1 VLADAHADGDSV
13 ALTFETGDDTTR
25 MTYRELAEASRRL
38 AGALAEAGVG
48 IGDRV
53 AVLLPKSTELLVTLV
68 AIWRRGAVHVP
79 LFTAFGPE
87 AVDYRLAHS
96 EACLVVT
103 DAANR
108 PKITFANTP
117 RIPVLCVGTA
127 GAAGDRDFDAAV
139 AEGAALGSITR
150 EPDDLFVLLYTS
162 GTTGQPK
169 GVEVPVR
176 ALGAIESYLRHGLE
190 VRQDDV
196 YWNLADPGWAYG
208 LYYGVIG
215 PLLMGQS
222 ILWRGVPFDAEDVYA
237 AILRRSVTNLAGAP
251 TVYRNLRS
259 AGVPAGFRDRHRLRA
274 ISSAGEPLDA
284 ELLEWSERDLGV
296 AIRDHYGQSELG
308 MVVFLAQHPE
318 LRREP
323 VPGSMGT
330 AAPGIRAVVLDERG
344 DEAEHGELAIDTSAS
359 PAYWFRGY
367 FRDAQRTAERFRH
380 GPRYYLTADDARLED
395 SGLFFFASRADDVI
409 TSSGYR
415 IGPFEVESA
424 LIAHPSVAEVAVF
437 GTPDRLRV
445 EAVTAYIVL
454 AASTTESDALVDEL
468 QAFVKTR
475 LAKHLFP
482 RRVVFVDELPRT
494 PSGKIMR
501 TELRKDWSAR
511 AAMPT
516 TASSTRYPG

>member
-1 VLADAHADGDSV
+1 
-13 ALTFETGDDTTR
+13 
-25 MTYRELAEASRRL
+25 
-38 AGALAEAGVG
+38 
-48 IGDRV
+48 
-53 AVLLPKSTELLVTLV
+53 
-68 AIWRRGAVHVP
+68 
-79 LFTAFGPE
+79 
-87 AVDYRLAHS
+87 
-96 EACLVVT
+96 
-103 DAANR
+103 
-108 PKITFANTP
+108 
-117 RIPVLCVGTA
+117 
-127 GAAGDRDFDAAV
+127 
-139 AEGAALGSITR
+139 
-150 EPDDLFVLLYTS
+150 
-162 GTTGQPK
+162 
-169 GVEVPVR
+169 VR
-176 ALGAIESYLRHGLE
+176 ALGAMESYLRHGLE
-190 VRQDDV
+190 VRHDDV

-237 AILRRSVTNLAGAP
+237 ALVRHSVTNLAGAP
-251 TVYRNLRS
+251 TVYRSLRS
-259 AGVPAGFRDRHRLRA
+259 AGVPAGFRDGHRLRA

-308 MVVFLAQHPE
+308 MVVFFAQHPE
-318 LRREP
+318 LRRKP

-330 AAPGIRAVVLDERG
+330 AAPGIRAVALDEQG
-344 DEAEHGELAIDTSAS
+344 NEADQGITGELAIDTSAS

-367 FRDAQRTAERFRH
+367 FRDAERTTERFRH
-380 GPRYYLTADDARLED
+380 GPRYYLTGDDARLEE

-424 LIAHPSVAEVAVF
+424 LIAHPSVAEVAVI
-437 GTPDRLRV
+437 GTPDPLRV

-454 AASTTESDALVDEL
+454 AASTTASDALVDEL

-494 PSGKIMR
+494 PSGKVMR

-511 AAMPT
+511 AA
-516 TASSTRYPG
+516 

>member
-1 VLADAHADGDSV
+1 VPTSRAGVDLGDVLADAHGDGDAV
-13 ALTFETGDDTTR
+13 ALTFETADDTTR
-25 MTYRELAEASRRL
+25 LTYRELAEASWRL

-53 AVLLPKSTELLVTLV
+53 AVLLPKSPELLVTLV

-79 LFTAFGPE
+79 LFTAFGPD
-87 AVDYRLAHS
+87 AVHYRLGHS

-108 PKITFANTP
+108 PKITP
-117 RIPVLCVGTA
+117 PIPVMCVGTSEFA
-127 GAAGDRDFDAAV
+127 AAV
-139 AEGAALGSITR
+139 AEGPVLEGVR
-150 EPDDLFVLLYTS
+150 RGPDDLFVLLYTS

-176 ALGAIESYLRHGLE
+176 ALGAIESYLRHGLD
-190 VRQDDV
+190 VRPDDV

-215 PLLMGQS
+215 PLLLGQS

-237 AILRRSVTNLAGAP
+237 AILRHSVTNLAGAP

-259 AGVPAGFRDRHRLRA
+259 AGVPTGFRHGHRVRA
-274 ISSAGEPLDA
+274 ISSAGEPLED
-284 ELLEWSERDLGV
+284 ELLEWSGRDLGV

-308 MVVFLAQHPE
+308 MVVFLSQHPE

-323 VPGSMGT
+323 VPGSMGS
-330 AAPGIRAVVLDERG
+330 AAPGIRAVVLDEQG
-344 DEAEHGELAIDTSAS
+344 DEADPGITGELAIDTSAS

-367 FRDAQRTAERFRH
+367 FRDAQRTAKRFRH
-380 GPRYYLTADDARLED
+380 GPRYYLTADDARLEE

-424 LIAHPSVAEVAVF
+424 LIAHPSVAEVAVI
-437 GTPDRLRV
+437 GTPDPLRV

-454 AASTTESDALVDEL
+454 TASTTASDTLVDEL

-511 AAMPT
+511 AA
-516 TASSTRYPG
+516 G